1 LEHATYWAKAKRDGL
16 WHFELAGETAAED
29 WSALARNLLSSASDT
44 GQWAEMMDSAGG
56 QYRGVSVNDGQL
68 QSCLFIGPDHNL
80 PKRDWL
86 VQLFAKKHLS
96 RQERLRLLA
105 GAPINA
111 QEDAGKTVCACF
123 GVGLNTL
130 VSAIEDQG
138 LQTTQAIGEK
148 LKAGTNCGSCL
159 SEINRLIKE
168 RQVQTA

>member
-1 LEHATYWAKAKRDGL
+1 
-16 WHFELAGETAAED
+16 
-29 WSALARNLLSSASDT
+29 
-44 GQWAEMMDSAGG
+44 
-56 QYRGVSVNDGQL
+56 
-68 QSCLFIGPDHNL
+68 
-80 PKRDWL
+80 
-86 VQLFAKKHLS
+86 
-96 RQERLRLLA
+96 